1 MNHRLPPPLK
11 VISHIITRPPSF
23 VSHILAY
30 LLLSPSLTFM
40 IVITIFCVY
49 MYKYHDLVDVGSVAA
64 VDEDEVSDVVGRV
77 DCCCFES

>member
-1 MNHRLPPPLK
+1 
-11 VISHIITRPPSF
+11 
-23 VSHILAY
+23 
-30 LLLSPSLTFM
+30 M